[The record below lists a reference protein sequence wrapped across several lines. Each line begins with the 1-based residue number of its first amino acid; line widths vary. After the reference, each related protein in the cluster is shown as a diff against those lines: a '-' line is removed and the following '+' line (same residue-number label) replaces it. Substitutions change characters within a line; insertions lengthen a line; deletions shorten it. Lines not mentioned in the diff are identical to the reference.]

1 MMDQA
6 FLILGLTLLG
16 TVVGSALALI
26 PALHVYNVAGFVI
39 AAQASG
45 VTFAEPQQ
53 LHFVLLGMVV
63 GYVFFS
69 TLPGLFLAVPDES
82 LAFSVLPAQQMIRRG
97 EGYTAAMLT
106 AIGVLGGVL
115 VLLLLAPILPVI
127 VRRLHVLVAPHL
139 HWIIALIVVYMLMS
153 EWPFSNGA
161 GSNWDRMRKAW
172 GQLLAGALTF
182 SLSGIVGII
191 LMYRS
196 PIDLTVAYQNLLPAF
211 VGFFAV
217 PAVIQAFVIGG
228 VAPKQAVRRQ
238 LDVTPQLAAQG
249 VFAGALGGLFA
260 AFFPLVTAGIG
271 GFLAGHATAQ
281 RDARVFVI
289 SQGTSRFLYYVGAIA
304 MFFLPGVGLTRGGL
318 AAMLATL
325 DRPGTWQSYWFA
337 IGAIAI
343 SAAFTF
349 LLFER
354 AAWLTALL
362 APRLPQR
369 ILNGLT
375 LVVLLGVVFISTR
388 WAGLTVMAVC
398 TCIGSLPLL
407 WKTRRMHC
415 LGVILIPVL
424 INMLGWDNWLLQLF

>member
-1 MMDQA
+1 
-6 FLILGLTLLG
+6 
-16 TVVGSALALI
+16 
-26 PALHVYNVAGFVI
+26 
-39 AAQASG
+39 
-45 VTFAEPQQ
+45 
-53 LHFVLLGMVV
+53 
-63 GYVFFS
+63 
-69 TLPGLFLAVPDES
+69 
-82 LAFSVLPAQQMIRRG
+82 
-97 EGYTAAMLT
+97 
-106 AIGVLGGVL
+106 
-115 VLLLLAPILPVI
+115 
-127 VRRLHVLVAPHL
+127 
-139 HWIIALIVVYMLMS
+139 MS

-161 GSNWDRMRKAW
+161 GTNFDRMRKAW

-196 PIDLTVAYQNLLPAF
+196 PIALDVAYQNLLPAF

-228 VAPKQAVRRQ
+228 RAPKQVVKRR
-238 LDVTPQLAAQG
+238 LDLTPQLASQG
-249 VFAGALGGLFA
+249 IFAGALGGLFA

-304 MFFLPGVGLTRGGL
+304 LFFLPGVGLTRGGL

-325 DRPGTWQSYWFA
+325 DRPGTWQSYWLA

-343 SAAFTF
+343 SAALTF
-349 LLFER
+349 LVFER
-354 AAWLTALL
+354 AAWLSAKL
-362 APRLPQR
+362 APKLPQR
-369 ILNGLT
+369 LLNGLT
-375 LVVLLGVVFISTR
+375 LVILLGVVFISTH
-388 WAGLTVMAVC
+388 WAGLAVLAVC

-424 INMLGWDNWLLQLF
+424 INMLGWDGFIIGLL